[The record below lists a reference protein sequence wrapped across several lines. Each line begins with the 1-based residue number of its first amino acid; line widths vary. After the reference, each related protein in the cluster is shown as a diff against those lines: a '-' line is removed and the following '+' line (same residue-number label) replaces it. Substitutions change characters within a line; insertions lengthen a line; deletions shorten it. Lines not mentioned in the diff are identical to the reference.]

1 MLSTFQVESSDHLVD
16 ALAAMKGDASD
27 AIPFVVRLLENP
39 ASPLALPGM
48 IDLHRHD
55 CLHLL
60 LGRGFSLDDEA
71 FVVGF
76 TMGNDRRT
84 NGLHLAIFKAC
95 SLLFYPRPYR
105 FDPSHLPS
113 FDAGVVLG
121 RQARVRNLNQ
131 LDFRS
136 WDHQPLQA
144 LREWIGIG

>member
-1 MLSTFQVESSDHLVD
+1 MLSAIQLEGSERLVD
-16 ALAAMKGDASD
+16 AIAAMKGDPSD

-48 IDLHRHD
+48 IDLYRHD

-60 LGRGFSLDDEA
+60 LGRGFSLHDEA

-76 TMGNDRRT
+76 TMGNDLRT
-84 NGLHLAIFKAC
+84 NGLHLFIFKVC
-95 SLLFYPRPYR
+95 SLLLYPRPYR

-113 FDAGVVLG
+113 FDAGVAMG
-121 RQARVRNLNQ
+121 RKARVRNINQ
-131 LDFRS
+131 LDFHACQ
-136 WDHQPLQA
+136 HQPLSA